1 MTEEPAIKHTGLM
14 YQADMIL
21 AYLDE
26 RKNQTRRTKNLQAV
40 NEDPDAWDLIFTPQK
55 PGTRF
60 VSFGHKTDRANIKH
74 IKMPY
79 GGITKEDKTRVWLIG
94 GREFDSKAD
103 YFQYLVDKALMA
115 KAEVKSTVSDEEPV
129 SVYPTDIKTEGSTD
143 GFTGVDLRE
152 HSPTG
157 D

>member
-1 MTEEPAIKHTGLM
+1 MSNKFRNSKNNNIPKK
-14 YQADMIL
+14 IL
-21 AYLDE
+21 P
-26 RKNQTRRTKNLQAV
+26 
-40 NEDPDAWDLIFTPQK
+40 PDAV
-55 PGTRF
+55 R
-60 VSFGHKTDRANIKH
+60 
-74 IKMPY
+74 
-79 GGITKEDKTRVWLIG
+79 ITKEDKTRVWLIG

>member
-1 MTEEPAIKHTGLM
+1 MSNKFRNSKSTTIPKK
-14 YQADMIL
+14 IL
-21 AYLDE
+21 P
-26 RKNQTRRTKNLQAV
+26 
-40 NEDPDAWDLIFTPQK
+40 PDAV
-55 PGTRF
+55 R
-60 VSFGHKTDRANIKH
+60 
-74 IKMPY
+74 
-79 GGITKEDKTRVWLIG
+79 ITKEDKTRVWLIG
-94 GREFDSKAD
+94 GREFESKAD

-129 SVYPTDIKTEGSTD
+129 SVYPTAVEATGDTD